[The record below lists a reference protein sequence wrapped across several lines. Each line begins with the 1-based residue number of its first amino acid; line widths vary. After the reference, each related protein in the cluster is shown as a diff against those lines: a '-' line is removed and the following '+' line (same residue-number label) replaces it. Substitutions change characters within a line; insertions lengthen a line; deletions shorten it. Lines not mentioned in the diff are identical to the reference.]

1 MIELGILVEPRHG
14 MTYDQLL
21 AMARTAEDSGL
32 DVFFRSDHYQGTDAS
47 DETYQP
53 TDSWATLGGLAR
65 ETSRVRLG
73 TLMTA
78 ATFRLPGP
86 LGVAVATVDA
96 MSGGRVELGIGTGW
110 YEAEHRRF
118 GIPFLSTRER
128 FDRMEEQLAVIT
140 GLWRTPPGQRFSFD
154 GAHYRVEEC
163 FTFPRPAK
171 GPPPIV
177 IGGEGPRRTPRLVAR
192 YAQEYNATLSDPP
205 TVRRLFSRVSEVCEA
220 EGRDPATLRLSV
232 VAPRVSCGRND
243 AEVAR
248 RREILGPRTG
258 IIPDYALHG
267 TPDYLA
273 DRLAEWLKV
282 GVTRIYIHYH
292 DVTDLDQI
300 QLLGEEVAPRLRAAG

>member
-1 MIELGILVEPRHG
+1 MTELGILVEPRHG

-21 AMARTAEDSGL
+21 AMARAAEESGL
-32 DVFFRSDHYQGTDAS
+32 DFFFRSDHYQGTDLG

-53 TDSWATLGGLAR
+53 TDSWVTLAGLAR
-65 ETSRVRLG
+65 DTTRVRLG

-78 ATFRLPGP
+78 ATYRLPGP
-86 LGVAVATVDA
+86 LAVAVATVDA

-128 FDRMEEQLAVIT
+128 FDRLEEQLAVIT
-140 GLWRTPPGQRFSFD
+140 GLWRTPPGQRFSFE
-154 GAHYRVEEC
+154 GRNYRVEDC

-177 IGGEGPRRTPRLVAR
+177 IGGDGPRRTPRLAAR
-192 YAQEYNATLSDPP
+192 YAEEFNATMSDPA
-205 TVRRLFSRVSEVCEA
+205 TVRERLALVSEACEA

-232 VAPRVSCGRND
+232 LAPRVSCGRNE

-248 RREILGPRTG
+248 RREILGPPTG
-258 IIPDYALHG
+258 IIPDYGLYG
-267 TPDYLA
+267 TPDYVA
-273 DRLAEWLKV
+273 ERLTEWVKV
-282 GVTRIYIHYH
+282 GVGRIYVHFH
-292 DVTDLDQI
+292 DITDLDQI
-300 QLLGEEVAPRLRAAG
+300 WLLGAEVAPRLRSAG